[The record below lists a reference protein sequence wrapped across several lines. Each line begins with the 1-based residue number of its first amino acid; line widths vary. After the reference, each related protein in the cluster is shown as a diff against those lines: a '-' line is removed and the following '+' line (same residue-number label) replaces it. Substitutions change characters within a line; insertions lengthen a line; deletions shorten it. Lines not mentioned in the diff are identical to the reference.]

1 MAITAEMFDEL
12 FNEHFAKHI
21 KAIQCPYSEWTVDDW
36 MEFDITPP
44 ERRKYKNAKAAY
56 KVQNSKLS
64 KILK

>member
-1 MAITAEMFDEL
+1 MAMDYVSINEL
-12 FNEHFAKHI
+12 FKEHFAKHI

-36 MEFDITPP
+36 MEFGITPS